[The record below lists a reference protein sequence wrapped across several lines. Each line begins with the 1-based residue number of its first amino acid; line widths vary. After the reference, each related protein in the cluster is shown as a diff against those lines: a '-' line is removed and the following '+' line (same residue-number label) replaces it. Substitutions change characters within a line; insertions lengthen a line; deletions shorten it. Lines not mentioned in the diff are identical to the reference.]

1 MMKRDALI
9 LGGGIA
15 GLWCAWELARL
26 GLESTIVETA
36 AFLGGHAARLCCK
49 ATDECQRCGA
59 CLLEDALHKVQSSGR
74 ISMLLRSD
82 LLDVKGEYGDF
93 AATVAQRS
101 VRIVPDK
108 CNDCGACEAVCPA
121 PGALVRSPWDQ
132 RLVIDERKCRW
143 FQEASCRA
151 CEEACPHDAVKLDR
165 TPQILELD
173 AATIVLA
180 SGFKPS
186 DPHETSRF
194 GYGRVPGVVTGL
206 ELESMLRQEN
216 WEPGP
221 GKKMAFIQCVGSRD
235 AKIGRNYCS
244 RVCCGYALR
253 LAHLLRSRFPDA
265 DTSMFYMDIQSFE
278 RDFEK
283 RLEEAEQEVR
293 LIRSIPSEIR
303 KGADGRPE
311 LVYQRPDDKR
321 EFESFDLVVLSVGI
335 SPSQSST
342 ELGRI
347 LGLAANVDGFVG
359 ADGEASTTSRR
370 GIFVAGTVQGPKSIE
385 ETVSHAIGTS
395 GEVASSIAKLSRG
408 ANQ

>member
-1 MMKRDALI
+1 MKRDALI

-36 AFLGGHAARLCCK
+36 ALPGGHVARLCCK

-59 CLLEDALHKVQSSGR
+59 CLLEDVLHKVRSSDR

-82 LLDVKGEYGDF
+82 LLQVRGEYGDF
-93 AATVAQRS
+93 HTTVSHRPP
-101 VRIVPDK
+101 RIVPDK
-108 CNDCGACEAVCPA
+108 CNDCGACEAICPV
-121 PGALVRSPWDQ
+121 PGALARSAWD
-132 RLVIDERKCRW
+132 RGLAIDEQRCRW
-143 FQEASCRA
+143 FQDASCRA
-151 CEEACPHDAVKLDR
+151 CQEACPQDAVNLDR
-165 TPQILELD
+165 TPEILELD

-186 DPHETSRF
+186 DPHESPRF

-206 ELESMLRQEN
+206 ELESLIRQEN
-216 WEPGP
+216 WELGLT
-221 GKKMAFIQCVGSRD
+221 KKIAFIQCVGSRD

-253 LAHLLRSRFPDA
+253 LVHLLRSRFPDA
-265 DTSMFYMDIQSFE
+265 DASMFYMDIQSFE
-278 RDFEK
+278 RDFET
-283 RLEEAEQEVR
+283 RLKAAEKEAR

-311 LVYQRPDDKR
+311 LVYQGLDDIR
-321 EFESFDLVVLSVGI
+321 QFESFDLVVLSVGI
-335 SPSQSST
+335 APSQSSI
-342 ELGRI
+342 ELGST
-347 LGLAANVDGFVG
+347 LGVGSNVDGFVG
-359 ADGEASTTSRR
+359 AGDEEATTSRR
-370 GIFVAGTVQGPKSIE
+370 GVFVAGTAQGPRSID
-385 ETVSHAIGTS
+385 ETISHAIRTS
-395 GEVASSIAKLSRG
+395 GEVASSLAKLSRE